1 MPLSLNSDIDDLL
14 NDDEGVTAPEP
25 KTEKSPTVKV
35 EVEDVVVEETSV
47 VEALPE
53 EAESDVE
60 AASHARALLEGARQL
75 PEGKFD
81 ETEPDEVDQTI
92 LLHFIEDGFSA
103 FATVWYRGQ
112 ELEVVKG
119 SRSYE
124 ATLDRNGES
133 WLDLVDN
140 DYEQA
145 KRFGKVM
152 FRKGPWFG
160 EPSSDPEYLARELKR
175 NRKPPIT

>member
-14 NDDEGVTAPEP
+14 NDDESVTAPES
-25 KTEKSPTVKV
+25 KTDKSPTVKV
-35 EVEDVVVEETSV
+35 EVKDAVVE
-47 VEALPE
+47 EALPE
-53 EAESDVE
+53 EVEADVE
-60 AASHARALLEGARQL
+60 AASHAQALLEGARQL
-75 PEGKFD
+75 PEDQFD
-81 ETEPDEVDQTI
+81 DTEPDEVGQTI

-119 SRSYE
+119 SRSYNS
-124 ATLDRNGES
+124 TLDRNGES

>member
-14 NDDEGVTAPEP
+14 NDSESVAVPEP
-25 KTEKSPTVKV
+25 ETKIVEPSSVKV
-35 EVEDVVVEETSV
+35 EVEDIVVEEAPVEEV
-47 VEALPE
+47 VEQD
-53 EAESDVE
+53 AES
-60 AASHARALLEGARQL
+60 ASHAQALLEGARQL
-75 PEGKFD
+75 PEDRFD

-124 ATLDRNGES
+124 ATLDRNVES